1 MLFDSLAMQKMLQK
15 YKDWSDTR
23 VPEVV
28 LLGRSQT
35 AATERLYLESL
46 AGLVPESRQK
56 DLVGRFVIN
65 NNHQHLGAWFQ
76 LMLFGWLNEVASS
89 NAGETLFEPE
99 IEGNYPDFA
108 LNLPH
113 LQTLVNNPSPT
124 NPTNP
129 TIIVEARAYVM
140 DDAERRHE
148 QRILETSHWLAQ
160 IAKPF
165 VVTLQQLEFGTAAL
179 EGSRLVREVTRW
191 LERTPSRPFLFQ
203 DGVGNRFLFN
213 AAADEALTKLMLVDQ
228 TIQAQRLNL
237 KSLRNPLQEKAK
249 QHEAL
254 RRAGYP
260 YIVALMLESQRYHVD
275 NVVEA
280 WFGKLQTAN
289 ASAEGQHLL
298 LSKQEQTI
306 DISGLFFG
314 GAQTRFKTISG
325 TLVFRPVWSEQLQRR
340 TLQAWFIQNPFTS
353 APLDLAMFPLVASF
367 NVVAQDEA
375 SYTMGW
381 QL

>member
-1 MLFDSLAMQKMLQK
+1 
-15 YKDWSDTR
+15 
-23 VPEVV
+23 
-28 LLGRSQT
+28 
-35 AATERLYLESL
+35 
-46 AGLVPESRQK
+46 
-56 DLVGRFVIN
+56 VGRFVIN
-65 NNHQHLGAWFQ
+65 NNQQHLGAWFQ
-76 LMLFGWLNEVASS
+76 LMLFGWLGEVAGSHV
-89 NAGETLFEPE
+89 GETLFEPE
-99 IEGNYPDFA
+99 LEGNYPDFA

-113 LQTLVNNPSPT
+113 LKTLANDSNPANQTI
-124 NPTNP
+124 P
-129 TIIVEARAYVM
+129 TIIIEARAYVM

-148 QRILETSHWLAQ
+148 QRILETTQWLEQ

-165 VVTLQQLEFGTAAL
+165 VVTVQQIEFGTAAL
-179 EGSRLVREVTRW
+179 EGPRLVREVTRW

-213 AAADEALTKLMLVDQ
+213 VASNSNEALVKLVLIDQ
-228 TIQAQRLNL
+228 TAQAQRLNL
-237 KSLRNPLQEKAK
+237 KNLRNPLQEKAK

-260 YIVALMLESQRYHVD
+260 YIVALMLESQRYSVD

-280 WFGKLQTAN
+280 WFGKLQTAST
-289 ASAEGQHLL
+289 SAGGQHLL

-340 TLQAWFIQNPFTS
+340 T
-353 APLDLAMFPLVASF
+353 PLCSPS
-367 NVVAQDEA
+367 
-375 SYTMGW
+375 
-381 QL
+381 